1 MVKISAFK
9 ALRPHDNLVEYVPTQ
24 AYSNYKKL
32 EIAETKKNNQYS
44 FLNIIHQNHID
55 DQKKRFKNIKVQLD
69 SFIDKEILVK
79 EDKPAIYVY
88 TQTIKNMEFTGLICA
103 IDLND
108 YKNQKIKVHEKTI
121 EKRELLF
128 AKYLSITKIYAEPVL
143 ITHDSKYTYTKHI
156 NKSNLLY
163 DFTTPDEVQHKIWK
177 ISKKIE
183 IKKITN
189 HFKNIEYLY
198 IADGHHRMA
207 SSSRVTDNNLCLAY
221 ILPKKELQIYPFH
234 RAVIT
239 KYPNED
245 IINKIRQITQIQHIK
260 KPTKNSKNIEFYFQK
275 KWYSINTEIRKDT
288 LDNLLVNKLLN
299 QILKPIFN
307 IKDER
312 NNKNIRFIAGT
323 IRTNEIIN
331 DLKKNEILF
340 MMNSIHINTI
350 IDIAHQDKTTP
361 PKSTFI
367 LPKLP
372 SGLIMMKL

>member
-9 ALRPHDNLVEYVPTQ
+9 ALRPHDNLVEQVPTQ
-24 AYSNYKKL
+24 AYSNYNKL
-32 EIAETKKNNQYS
+32 EIEETKKNNQYS
-44 FLNIIHQNHID
+44 FLNIIHQDHID
-55 DQKKRFKNIKVQLD
+55 DQKKRFESIKVQLG
-69 SFIDKEILVK
+69 SFIDKAILIK

-88 TQTIKNMEFTGLICA
+88 TQTIKNMEFTGVICA

-143 ITHDSKYTYTKHI
+143 ITHDSNYTYTKHI

-163 DFTTPDEVQHKIWK
+163 DFTTPDKVQHKIWK
-177 ISKKIE
+177 ISEKIE

-234 RAVIT
+234 RAVTT
-239 KYPNED
+239 KYPSKD
-245 IINKIRQITQIQHIK
+245 IINKIRQTTQVQYIK
-260 KPTKNSKNIEFYFQK
+260 KPTKNSQNIEFYFQK
-275 KWYSINTEIRKDT
+275 KWYSVNTEIRKDA

-312 NNKNIRFIAGT
+312 NNKNIRFISGKT
-323 IRTNEIIN
+323 GTNEIIN

-340 MMNSIHINTI
+340 MMNSININTI
-350 IDIAHQDKTTP
+350 INIAHQNKTTP

>member
-9 ALRPHDNLVEYVPTQ
+9 ALRPHNNLVEHVPTQ

-32 EIAETKKNNQYS
+32 EIEATKKNNQYS
-44 FLNIIHQNHID
+44 FLNIIHQDHID
-55 DQKKRFKNIKVQLD
+55 DQKKRFESIKVQLG

-88 TQTIKNMEFTGLICA
+88 TQIIKNMEFTGLICA

-143 ITHDSKYTYTKHI
+143 ITHESKYTYTKHI

-163 DFTTPDEVQHKIWK
+163 DFTTPDKVQHKIWK
-177 ISKKIE
+177 ISEKIE

-207 SSSRVTDNNLCLAY
+207 SSSRLTDNNLCLAY

-245 IINKIRQITQIQHIK
+245 IINKIRQTTQVQYIK

-275 KWYSINTEIRKDT
+275 KWYSVNTEIQKDT

-312 NNKNIRFIAGT
+312 NNKNIRFISGT
-323 IRTNEIIN
+323 TGTNEIIN

-340 MMNSIHINTI
+340 MMNSININTI

>member
-9 ALRPHDNLVEYVPTQ
+9 ALRPHDNLVEQVPTQ
-24 AYSNYKKL
+24 AYSNYNKL
-32 EIAETKKNNQYS
+32 EIEETKKNNQYS
-44 FLNIIHQNHID
+44 FLNIIHQDNID
-55 DQKKRFKNIKVQLD
+55 DQKKRFESIKVQLG
-69 SFIDKEILVK
+69 SFIDKAILIK

-88 TQTIKNMEFTGLICA
+88 TQTIKNMEFTGIICA

-143 ITHDSKYTYTKHI
+143 ITHDSNYAYTKHI
-156 NKSNLLY
+156 NKANLLY
-163 DFTTPDEVQHKIWK
+163 DFTTQDKVQHKIWK
-177 ISKKIE
+177 INEKKE

-234 RAVIT
+234 RAVTT
-239 KYPNED
+239 KYPSED
-245 IINKIRQITQIQHIK
+245 IINKIRQTTQVQYIK

-275 KWYSINTEIRKDT
+275 KWYSVNTEIRKDA

-312 NNKNIRFIAGT
+312 NNKNIRFISGT
-323 IRTNEIIN
+323 TATNEIIN

-340 MMNSIHINTI
+340 IMNSININTI
-350 IDIAHQDKTTP
+350 IDIAHQNKTTP